1 MKLFAYGTLRRRG
14 RIEALVGRRL
24 PDPVPAVLEGYR
36 LYDTGRGY
44 PVILPEPGHRVQGVL
59 WTIDEAD
66 LGYLDHYEGADEDPP
81 YYFRRTVPVQVAGET
96 VDAVVYVGN
105 PAVFD
110 RLIPIEAY
118 GPAGWA

>member
-24 PDPVPAVLEGYR
+24 DEPVPAVLEGYR

-44 PVILPEPGHRVQGVL
+44 PVILPEPGHRVQGVV

-81 YYFRRTVPVQVAGET
+81 YYYRRLVQVQVAGRPVE
-96 VDAVVYVGN
+96 AVVYVGN
-105 PAVFD
+105 PVVFD
-110 RLIPIEAY
+110 RLVPLEAY
-118 GPAGWA
+118 

>member
-24 PDPVPAVLEGYR
+24 DEPVAATLEGYR

-44 PVILPEPGHRVQGVL
+44 PVILPAPGHRVQGVL
-59 WTIDEAD
+59 WTIEEAD
-66 LGYLDHYEGADEDPP
+66 LSYLDHYEGADEDPP
-81 YYFRRTVPVQVAGET
+81 YYFRRTVRVETAEGPVEAC
-96 VDAVVYVGN
+96 VYVGN

-110 RLIPIEAY
+110 RLVPIEAY
-118 GPAGWA
+118 EIG